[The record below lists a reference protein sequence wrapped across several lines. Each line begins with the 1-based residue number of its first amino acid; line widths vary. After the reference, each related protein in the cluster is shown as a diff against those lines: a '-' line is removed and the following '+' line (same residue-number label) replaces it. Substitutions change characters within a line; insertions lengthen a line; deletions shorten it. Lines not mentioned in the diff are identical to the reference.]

1 VLGPSPELPA
11 ATTTTFPFSTT
22 ARLTDRLM
30 ASWPSEATELPRLME
45 ITLTFGRSAH
55 QSIPAIT
62 WVAVPDPWAF
72 RTLATDRLAPGATPP
87 KVAAWEPPVPSP
99 AAMDATCVPWP
110 WSS

>member
-1 VLGPSPELPA
+1 MAWAAAPGEPTVLGPSPELPA

-30 ASWPSEATELPRLME
+30 ASWPSEATEPPRLME

-62 WVAVPDPWAF
+62 WLAVPDPREF
-72 RTLATDRLAPGATPP
+72 RTLATDRLGAGATPP
-87 KVAAWEPPVPSP
+87 QGSAWGAPAPYAA
-99 AAMDATCVPWP
+99 
-110 WSS
+110 